1 MVQQTIKLFIKAVVV
16 GVLLNIGI
24 QLVPNEPVRTEE
36 NISHEQEPFQQPSSD
51 TIVGFLNQIDG

>member
-16 GVLLNIGI
+16 GVLLNVGI

-36 NISHEQEPFQQPSSD
+36 NISHEQEPLQQPSSD